1 VGPRDKPGDGK
12 VQIGPILA
20 CNDGVSQASAVVD
33 PSVVT
38 GSPAAVLLA
47 LIAAARERAVE
58 DPFGNPVLA
67 AALAISRQL
76 DDGRLDD
83 AAMAS
88 IIAELR
94 DAAAADRARR
104 VAAYVGGTD
113 VPDTEAALREL
124 ASRLIRPDP
133 DDSPLPLRTIRAEL
147 ERPRYACVFT
157 AHPTFAAA
165 PAVYRAI
172 EAAASG
178 DTPLATGASHR
189 PSKPTLEQEFDAA
202 TVAIVNGRDAIDM
215 LCGALLDAARPAFP
229 QAWTGLDPAPIILAS
244 WVGLDT
250 DGRTDIGW
258 WDSLRLRLRM
268 KRLGLARLAETVS
281 DIPSAATLSHRLDQ
295 ALAMV
300 DAQLALA
307 PPGPI
312 PEAVEPFARALVQGR
327 DQALLSP
334 EPLLPLFA
342 SAIAGADEADRRRLV
357 IARAGALAHGLTL
370 AHAHVRLNSAQ
381 LHNAARLRL
390 GLDDPP
396 ADRSRRRTLLAAM
409 DQALSDCTPQPVD
422 FGALINEQSSAM
434 RLMMLVAQVTK
445 HVDRHSCVRF
455 LVAETESG
463 YSLLAAL
470 WLARLCGAEKHVE
483 ISPLFETPEA
493 LEGGVR
499 VIEEAL
505 RSPHYRAY
513 VSGIGRVCLQF
524 GYSDS
529 GRYLG
534 QLPASYLVER
544 LKMRLVDA
552 LRRRGLGDVEVVL
565 FDTHGESIGRG
576 SHPGSLADRLAYLS
590 PSAARMALEQ
600 GGLRI
605 REESSFQGG
614 DGYML
619 FGTPALALATI
630 TRVAEHA
637 FQPPPAQI
645 DPIYNES
652 DFAAGFFAT
661 ANQAMQDL
669 VEDPGYAA
677 LLGAFGPALLDPTG
691 SRPSA
696 RQSDSGGPATI
707 RHPRE
712 LRAIP
717 NNAILQQ
724 LGWCANVMHGLGTAA
739 ARDPDLFNELRQTSP
754 RFRRALDFAVH
765 AARHS
770 DLDVLRAIVS
780 MIDPASW
787 LDRAAHATRPGRAGH
802 LAEVAAALET
812 LGLWSPVQVT
822 VRHAQADQVRL
833 RSAWPGLPHMADREA
848 LLHALRMA
856 IIGRLWLLAT
866 EVPDFSPRFGATPET
881 VRARLLRL
889 DVPATLDLL
898 AEIFPRV
905 PAAGAVRDYGE
916 PGAATPGASYAAEHE
931 RLFEPMR
938 RLFSMAREITA
949 ALSHEVG
956 AFG

>member
-1 VGPRDKPGDGK
+1 M
-12 VQIGPILA
+12 
-20 CNDGVSQASAVVD
+20 NDTEAAPPAS
-33 PSVVT
+33 T
-38 GSPAAVLLA
+38 AAPEAAATQLLD
-47 LIAAARERAVE
+47 LIAAARARAVE

-83 AAMAS
+83 DQVAL
-88 IIAELR
+88 IIATLR
-94 DAAAADRARR
+94 DAAATDRAHRL
-104 VAAYVGGTD
+104 AAYVGGIDPAATL
-113 VPDTEAALREL
+113 AALDHL
-124 ASRLIRPDP
+124 AQRQIRPDP
-133 DDSPLPLRTIRAEL
+133 HDSPLPLRTVRDQL

-157 AHPTFAAA
+157 AHPTFAQSPATYATIAA
-165 PAVYRAI
+165 IASNQPARF
-172 EAAASG
+172 AA
-178 DTPLATGASHR
+178 ASHR
-189 PSKPTLEQEFDAA
+189 PHKPALEEEFDAA
-202 TVAIVNGRDAIDM
+202 TAAILNGRDAIDV
-215 LCGALLDAARPAFP
+215 LCGCLLDAARPAFP
-229 QAWTGLDPAPIILAS
+229 QAWAGLNPAPVILAS

-268 KRLGLARLAETVS
+268 KRLGLARLAAAID
-281 DIPSAATLSHRLDQ
+281 DIPSAATLLARVSA
-295 ALAMV
+295 ALATV
-300 DAQLALA
+300 DAQIALA
-307 PPGPI
+307 PASPAPD
-312 PEAVEPFARALVQGR
+312 AVEPFARALVAGH
-327 DQALLSP
+327 DAGMLSP
-334 EPLLPLFA
+334 DPLLPLFE
-342 SAIAGADEADRRRLV
+342 SAVAGADEADRRRLC
-357 IARAGALAHGLTL
+357 IARAGVVAHGLSLT
-370 AHAHVRLNSAQ
+370 HAHVRLNSAQ

-390 GLDDPP
+390 GLEDPP
-396 ADRSRRRTLLAAM
+396 ADRSRRRVLLAAM
-409 DQALSDCTPQPVD
+409 DDALTAATAAPVD
-422 FGALINEQSSAM
+422 FGALIHEQSSAI
-434 RLMMLVAQVTK
+434 RMMLLVAQVTK
-445 HVDRHSCVRF
+445 HVDRHTPVRF

-470 WLARLCGAEKHVE
+470 WLARICGAERHVE

-513 VSGIGRVCLQF
+513 LTGIGRVCLQF

-544 LKMRLVDA
+544 LKLRLVEA
-552 LRRRGLGDVEVVL
+552 LGRHGLGAIEVVL

-590 PSAARMALEQ
+590 PLAARAALMQ

-614 DGYML
+614 DGYLL

-630 TRVAEHA
+630 ARVAEHA
-637 FQPPPAQI
+637 FQPAPADA
-645 DPIYNES
+645 DPIYGES
-652 DFAAGFFAT
+652 DYAAGFFAT
-661 ANQAMQDL
+661 ANHVMQAL

-724 LGWCANVMHGLGTAA
+724 LGWCANVMHGIGAA
-739 ARDPDLFNELRQTSP
+739 AGRDPELFNELRASSP

-770 DLDVLRAIVS
+770 DLDVLRATVS
-780 MIDPASW
+780 MLDPGSW
-787 LDRAAHATRPGRAGH
+787 LDRAAHARLPGRAGQ
-802 LAEVAAALET
+802 LARVAEALDA
-812 LGLWSPVQVT
+812 LGLWGPVQAT
-822 VRHAQADQVRL
+822 VRHAQADQVQL
-833 RSAWPGLPHMADREA
+833 RSAWPDLPHMADREA
-848 LLHALRMA
+848 LLHALRLA
-856 IIGRLWLLAT
+856 LIGRLWLLAT
-866 EVPDFSPRFGATPET
+866 QVPDFSPRYGATPEAM
-881 VRARLLRL
+881 RARLLRL
-889 DVPATLDLL
+889 DVPATLELL
-898 AEIFPRV
+898 AQVFPREA
-905 PAAGAVRDYGE
+905 AAGAPRDYGE
-916 PGAATPGASYAAEHE
+916 PGARNAGTSYAAEHD
-931 RLFEPMR
+931 RLFAPMQ
-938 RLFSMAREITA
+938 RLFDMTREITA

>member
-1 VGPRDKPGDGK
+1 MSIPVLRP
-12 VQIGPILA
+12 
-20 CNDGVSQASAVVD
+20 D
-33 PSVVT
+33 PATATT
-38 GSPAAVLLA
+38 GLLELLA
-47 LIAAARERAVE
+47 GARSRARQ
-58 DPFGNPVLA
+58 DPFGNPILA
-67 AALAISRQL
+67 AALAISRQM
-76 DDGRLDD
+76 DDGTLTD
-83 AAMAS
+83 ADIAA
-88 IIAELR
+88 IIATLR
-94 DAAAADRARR
+94 DAAAADRAHRL
-104 VAAYVGGTD
+104 AAYVGGTD
-113 VPDTEAALREL
+113 RAITIAALQTL
-124 ASRLIRPDP
+124 AQNQIRPDP
-133 DDSPLPLRTIRAEL
+133 DDSPLPLRTIRAEI
-147 ERPRYACVFT
+147 ERPRFACVFT

-165 PAVYRAI
+165 PAAYAAI
-172 EAAASG
+172 ALAASG
-178 DTPLATGASHR
+178 HAPEPEPERSNESHR
-189 PSKPTLEQEFDAA
+189 PTKPTLEQEFDAA
-202 TVAIVNGRDAIDM
+202 AVAIGHGRDAIDV
-215 LCGALLDAARPAFP
+215 LCGAFLDAAKPAFP
-229 QAWTGLDPAPIILAS
+229 QTWTGLDPAPVILAS

-258 WDSLRLRLRM
+258 WDSIRLRLRM
-268 KRLGLARLAETVS
+268 KRMGLLRLHDGVAE
-281 DIPSAATLSHRLDQ
+281 IPSAVTLAQRLAT
-295 ALAMV
+295 AIAVV
-300 DAQLALA
+300 DEQISLA
-307 PPGPI
+307 PAGPT
-312 PEAVEPFARALVQGR
+312 PDAVEPFAHALIGGR

-334 EPLLPLFA
+334 DPLIPLFTA
-342 SAIAGADEADRRRLV
+342 AIAGADDGDKRLLC
-357 IARAGALAHGLTL
+357 IARAGAVAHGLSLT
-370 AHAHVRLNSAQ
+370 HAHVRLNAAQ

-409 DQALSDCTPQPVD
+409 DVALSGTTAQPID
-422 FGALINEQSSAM
+422 FGALITEQSSAI

-445 HVDRHSCVRF
+445 HIDRHSAVRF

-470 WLARLCGAEKHVE
+470 WLARLCGCERSVE

-505 RSPHYRAY
+505 RSPHYRDYIA
-513 VSGIGRVCLQF
+513 GIGRVCLQF

-534 QLPASYLVER
+534 QLPASYLIER
-544 LKMRLVDA
+544 LRMRLVDA
-552 LRRRGLGDVEVVL
+552 LTRRGLGGIEVVL

-576 SHPGSLADRLAYLS
+576 AHPGSLSDRLAYLS
-590 PSAARMALEQ
+590 PSKALTALKD

-614 DGYML
+614 DGYLL
-619 FGTPALALATI
+619 FGTPDLALATI

-637 FQPPPAQI
+637 FRPPPSI
-645 DPIYNES
+645 PDPIYDES

-661 ANQAMQDL
+661 ANQAMQAL

-724 LGWCANVMHGLGTAA
+724 LGWCANTLHGLGAA
-739 ARDPDLFNELRQTSP
+739 AERDPDLFKDLRENSR

-770 DLDVLRAIVS
+770 DLDVLRATVS
-780 MIDPASW
+780 MLDPASW
-787 LDRAAHATRPGRAGH
+787 LDRAAHASLPGRAGH
-802 LAEVAAALET
+802 LAEVADALDS
-812 LGLWSPVQVT
+812 LGLWGPVQTT
-822 VRHAQADQVRL
+822 VRTAQADQLRL
-833 RSAWPGLPHMADREA
+833 RLAWPELPHMADREA
-848 LLHALRMA
+848 LLHALRLSV
-856 IIGRLWLLAT
+856 IGRLWLLAT
-866 EVPDFSPRFGATPET
+866 EVPDFSPRFGATPESL
-881 VRARLLRL
+881 RARLLRL

-898 AEIFPRV
+898 GQIFPRE
-905 PAAGAVRDYGE
+905 AAPGAARDYGE
-916 PGAATPGASYAAEHE
+916 PGAAIAGASYAQEHE

-938 RLFSMAREITA
+938 RLFAMTREITA

>member
-1 VGPRDKPGDGK
+1 VSDAAT
-12 VQIGPILA
+12 LA
-20 CNDGVSQASAVVD
+20 DPDTRTSAH
-33 PSVVT
+33 S
-38 GSPAAVLLA
+38 LLA

-83 AAMAS
+83 ASVAAV
-88 IIAELR
+88 IGELR

-104 VAAYVGGTD
+104 VADYVGGTTLA
-113 VPDTEAALREL
+113 DTEAALREL

-157 AHPTFAAA
+157 AHPTFAVT
-165 PAVYRAI
+165 PATYRAI

-178 DTPLATGASHR
+178 QAWELTGASHR

-202 TVAIVNGRDAIDM
+202 TSAITHGRDAIDT
-215 LCGALLDAARPAFP
+215 LCGAILDAARPAFP

-258 WDSLRLRLRM
+258 WDSLRLRM

-281 DIPSAATLSHRLDQ
+281 DIPAAATLSSRLDQ

-300 DAQLALA
+300 DKQLDLA

-334 EPLLPLFA
+334 EPLLPLFS
-342 SAIAGADEADRRRLV
+342 SAIAGADEADRRRLC
-357 IARAGALAHGLTL
+357 IARAGMVSHGLTL

-409 DQALSDCTPQPVD
+409 DQALADCTPQPVD

-434 RLMMLVAQVTK
+434 RLMMLVTQVTK

-470 WLARLCGAEKHVE
+470 WLARLCGAEERVE

-505 RSPHYRAY
+505 RSPHYRSY
-513 VSGIGRVCLQF
+513 VSRIGRVCLQF

-552 LRRRGLGDVEVVL
+552 LRRRGLADVEVVL

-590 PSAARMALEQ
+590 PSAARAALAK

-637 FQPPPAQI
+637 FQPPPTQA
-645 DPIYNES
+645 DPIYEEA

-724 LGWCANVMHGLGTAA
+724 LGWCANVMHGLGSAA
-739 ARDPDLFNELRQTSP
+739 ARDPDLFNELRRSSP

-787 LDRAAHATRPGRAGH
+787 LDRAAHATRPGRAGQ

-833 RSAWPGLPHMADREA
+833 RSAWPDLPHMADREA
-848 LLHALRMA
+848 LLHALRLA
-856 IIGRLWLLAT
+856 VIGRLWLLAT
-866 EVPDFSPRFGATPET
+866 QVPDFSPRFGATPET

-905 PAAGAVRDYGE
+905 AAAGAVRDYGE
-916 PGAATPGASYAAEHE
+916 PGAATAGASYAAEHE

-938 RLFSMAREITA
+938 RLFAMAREITA